1 MFLAPKAYYLE
12 TESGE
17 KIIKIKGLSAAV
29 ITKLVGQDILNLDT
43 FIHILHKDS
52 EQIVNQKKTL
62 KNLFDGSLDIIEQSY
77 SIKHNDNKR
86 DLVYNENN
94 ILIDSRDVRH

>member
-1 MFLAPKAYYLE
+1 MTYVL
-12 TESGE
+12 
-17 KIIKIKGLSAAV
+17 KGLSAAV
-29 ITKLVGQDILNLDT
+29 ITKLVGKDILNLDT
-43 FIHILHKDS
+43 FIHILHKDP

-77 SIKHNDNKR
+77 SSDVRPHNDNKR

-94 ILIDSRDVRH
+94 ILIDSIPKRLV